1 MLHTQTGGEPSVTVI
16 VLGNGIGNPSS
27 NPG

>member
-1 MLHTQTGGEPSVTVI
+1 MIFANVVGSTNVTVS

-27 NPG
+27 NTW